1 MSFFNCTICSNDFS
15 ENYNLTNCCKKML
28 CETCYQNDDL
38 KLCPYCKNDEKFNE
52 KLLKKKFTPAD
63 DYILEMERKNKE
75 LQDTVKEL
83 AEEVVDLK
91 DELETKT
98 KKGGA
103 KEKKSAEKNS
113 IEKKV
118 ITQKD
123 RTFTGYVMKYIPDQ
137 TELIMNNKGD
147 EIKCIVDYETQSY
160 IDDEGE
166 QHKSLN
172 MVYTKFYKRAGAEK
186 IQSKNCWDHFKMD
199 GKKINDLYE

>member
-1 MSFFNCTICSNDFS
+1 
-15 ENYNLTNCCKKML
+15 ML
-28 CETCYQNDDL
+28 CETCYENEDL
-38 KLCPYCKNDEKFNE
+38 NLCPYCKNDEKFNE

-75 LQDTVKEL
+75 LQDTIKEL

-91 DELETKT
+91 AELETKT
-98 KKGGA
+98 KTK
-103 KEKKSAEKNS
+103 KEKNTAEKNS

-147 EIKCIVDYETQSY
+147 EIKCIVDYESQSY
-160 IDDEGE
+160 IDDDGE

-172 MVYTKFYKRAGAEK
+172 MVYTKFYKNAGAEK
-186 IQSKNCWDHFKMD
+186 IQSKNCWEHFRMD
-199 GKKINDLYE
+199 NKKINDLYE